1 MLAGVRRAELMLVR
15 EVLEGVVS
23 PTVATALLFEA
34 LEETQSSPPSSL
46 EEMRLFALGPLDS
59 AVRRKVRGADAAEIA
74 HRVDALFTRSIE
86 GDGLAIDVEFEAEAA
101 SDVTATAQMTTVKR
115 PVPVL
120 VISSQTTF
128 AERLRACLGEDRV
141 EALAVSDAG
150 GLTRAMFA
158 HAPVFVVVDAA
169 TAVPIDEAVLT
180 SALMRLPDNTTPVL
194 WASETQCGQDLE
206 RRAEREGVRFVSIA
220 RGHGIE
226 PLLDLVLSRF
236 AP

>member
-1 MLAGVRRAELMLVR
+1 MIVR

-34 LEETQSSPPSSL
+34 LEDAESNPPSSL
-46 EEMRLFALGPLDS
+46 EEMRAFARGPLDS
-59 AVRRKVRGADAAEIA
+59 AVRRKVRHEEASEIA
-74 HRVDALFTRSIE
+74 QRVDDLLRRSIE
-86 GDGLAIDVEFEAEAA
+86 GDGLAIDVEFEAPDA
-101 SDVTATAQMTTVKR
+101 SDVTATAQMKTVTR

-120 VISSQTTF
+120 VVSSQPAF

-141 EALAVSDAG
+141 EAIAVADAG

-158 HAPVFVVVDAA
+158 HAPVFVVVDA
-169 TAVPIDEAVLT
+169 TNPVPIDEAVLT
-180 SALMRLPDNTTPVL
+180 MVLLRSPDSTTPVL
-194 WASETQCGQDLE
+194 WASDSRCGQDLE
-206 RRAEREGVRFVSIA
+206 RRAEREGVRVVSIG